1 MRQLVAIAIGVILAF
16 AAPAGATPGG
26 ESVDDANVGTLRL
39 LLEQPEGH
47 IDLAKAKVTIDRMVD
62 PAMDVDGTLQSL
74 DEWTARVRSRF
85 PPGASNKVKV
95 DVLVST
101 LYEPGPWND
110 HRPFAYDFTDPYG
123 GNLRNTLLPTML
135 ASRTGQCVSMP
146 IAFVLLGQKLRL
158 PLTMTTAPYH
168 LLAKYGDEETGQW
181 MNLEATSGKF
191 HYDSGYEHSLRI
203 PPEAIRQQTFLRPYT
218 QRESVALFA
227 TATLVPVAVVGAV
240 IGAAIGVG
248 AVLIYNEVA
257 EDSAEPPAGNTNPYD
272 GPVDAPVTVADGDGN
287 AVPVA
292 AGEQVSSS
300 PGGNPT
306 GTRLDKGG
314 HQGHADPKAQAPHG
328 HQPGISDESGNPHLP
343 LNQPKPPEPKF

>member
-1 MRQLVAIAIGVILAF
+1 MRQLLTIAIGVTLAF
-16 AAPAGATPGG
+16 AAPARAVTPGG
-26 ESVDDANVGTLRL
+26 ESVDDANVATLRL

-62 PAMDVDGTLQSL
+62 PDMDGDGTLQSL

-95 DVLVST
+95 EVLVST

-123 GNLRNTLLPTML
+123 GNLRNTLLRTML

-203 PPEAIRQQTFLRPYT
+203 PPEAIRQQTFLRPCT

-227 TATLVPVAVVGAV
+227 TATLVPFYRQNKQPERMLQVTELILEANPRDAVAMTLRGDAYYLM
-240 IGAAIGVG
+240 IEQHFKSRYPLAEQIPLTEQEEFKSYSRQNLEWYAKAEALGWREWSDTDWADYLEHFARQKSKQQGV
-248 AVLIYNEVA
+248 
-257 EDSAEPPAGNTNPYD
+257 
-272 GPVDAPVTVADGDGN
+272 
-287 AVPVA
+287 
-292 AGEQVSSS
+292 
-300 PGGNPT
+300 
-306 GTRLDKGG
+306 R
-314 HQGHADPKAQAPHG
+314 
-328 HQPGISDESGNPHLP
+328 
-343 LNQPKPPEPKF
+343 